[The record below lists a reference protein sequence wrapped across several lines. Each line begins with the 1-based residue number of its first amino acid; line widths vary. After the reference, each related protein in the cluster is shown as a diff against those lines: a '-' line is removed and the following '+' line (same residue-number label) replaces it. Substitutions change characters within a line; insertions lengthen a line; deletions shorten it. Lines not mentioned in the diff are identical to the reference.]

1 MVDQL
6 YINSKDAYT
15 TWGITLDE
23 TSLSALMTPAPA
35 KDFTENKSR
44 SIDGKM
50 VSVKNPRMY
59 ERSLTLSINITA
71 PNRNAFLQRYS
82 SFCEE
87 LALGELDIMT
97 SFTGTT
103 IYKTIYK
110 NCRQFEQFNGRIGKF
125 ILSLEEP
132 DPTNRL

>member
-1 MVDQL
+1 MVGQL

-50 VSVKNPRMY
+50 VSVKK
-59 ERSLTLSINITA
+59 
-71 PNRNAFLQRYS
+71 S
-82 SFCEE
+82 SH
-87 LALGELDIMT
+87 G
-97 SFTGTT
+97 
-103 IYKTIYK
+103 
-110 NCRQFEQFNGRIGKF
+110 
-125 ILSLEEP
+125 
-132 DPTNRL
+132 